1 MTRSDVF
8 MQVLA
13 EIAEEHKQEVKELL
27 AVFQSSIPGLD
38 KFDREL
44 PDDEAAQL
52 LNDFRIDKDSIRVWL
67 LRGRNQFAL
76 RAKKRHGSGKAPLR
90 GEPGGGG

>member
-13 EIAEEHKQEVKELL
+13 EIAEEHKAEVREILE
-27 AVFQSSIPGLD
+27 VFQATIPGLN
-38 KFDREL
+38 KFDKEL

-52 LNDFRIDKDSIRVWL
+52 LDDFRQDKDSIRVWL
-67 LRGRNQFAL
+67 LQGRNKFVG
-76 RAKKRHGSGKAPLR
+76 RAKKRHT
-90 GEPGGGG
+90 